1 MQAKSANYFILY
13 PTSLNLG
20 CCGIGAFYD
29 DETIDLLCDDG
40 GVRLLYL
47 VAIGITKS

>member
-1 MQAKSANYFILY
+1 MTKTAKEYHDERS
-13 PTSLNLG
+13 
-20 CCGIGAFYD
+20 CGIGAFYD
-29 DETIDLLCDDG
+29 DETIDLLRVNG